1 MLMNC
6 PSKWWMLDSS
16 AVSKKLIFSVPLHKI
31 FLQLSL
37 WGSAKHFWELII
49 SIAWPLR
56 TVTYQMHS
64 WSMLYNYIQLMKV
77 SMNIQV
83 CTAFLDNGHFS
94 KHKCFFS
101 MNVLTI
107 LRLHFKLLCKF
118 LDGWVLSAFQKLL
131 LNMIYSQT
139 SNWIWN
145 RSAGVNSNRT
155 KITCFINILSF
166 CFRLENLRW
175 LTGIINIHLMRHH
188 WEKEMKAD

>member
-16 AVSKKLIFSVPLHKI
+16 AVSKKLIFSVPLQKI

-64 WSMLYNYIQLMKV
+64 WSMLYNYNQLMKV

-94 KHKCFFS
+94 KH
-101 MNVLTI
+101 
-107 LRLHFKLLCKF
+107 
-118 LDGWVLSAFQKLL
+118 
-131 LNMIYSQT
+131 
-139 SNWIWN
+139 
-145 RSAGVNSNRT
+145 
-155 KITCFINILSF
+155 
-166 CFRLENLRW
+166 
-175 LTGIINIHLMRHH
+175 
-188 WEKEMKAD
+188 